1 MGVPAQRAVA
11 SFRGMLADASVA
23 RWWRGRKACHE
34 RGNAVS
40 QRTAVVTGAS
50 SGIGAASARALAA
63 QGWNVIVGARRVDRL
78 EELAAEIG
86 GTARHLD
93 VTDPSST
100 ADFCA
105 QVEACHLLVNNA
117 GGALGVSSIAEADDA
132 EWLRMFEM
140 NVMGTLRM
148 TRGLLPKLIASG
160 DGQVITIGSIAARE
174 SYRGGGGYN
183 AAKHAVASLTR
194 VLRIEMLGLPVRV
207 SEIDPGMVET
217 EFSVV
222 RFGGDQER
230 ADSVYAGM
238 TPLTAEDIADT
249 VAWIASR
256 PSHVNIDQVLMMPRD
271 QSSAQ
276 TVNRT
281 T

>member
-1 MGVPAQRAVA
+1 MPPGGAVA
-11 SFRGMLADASVA
+11 WSLDIVRHASVA
-23 RWWRGRKACHE
+23 RWWRGRNGCHE

-63 QGWNVIVGARRVDRL
+63 QGWNVVLGARRVDRL

-256 PSHVNIDQVLMMPRD
+256 PSHVNIDQVTMMPRD

-276 TVNRT
+276 MVNRT
-281 T
+281 S

>member
-1 MGVPAQRAVA
+1 M
-11 SFRGMLADASVA
+11 
-23 RWWRGRKACHE
+23 
-34 RGNAVS
+34 S

-50 SGIGAASARALAA
+50 SGIGAASARALAS
-63 QGWNVIVGARRVDRL
+63 QGWNVILGARRVDRL

-86 GTARHLD
+86 GIARHLD
-93 VTDPSST
+93 VTDPEST

-105 QVEACHLLVNNA
+105 HVDACHLLVNNA

-230 ADSVYAGM
+230 VDSVYAGM

-256 PSHVNIDQVLMMPRD
+256 PSHVNIDQVVMMPRD

-281 T
+281 S

>member
-1 MGVPAQRAVA
+1 MPPRVAVA
-11 SFRGMLADASVA
+11 WFSGKAGETSVA
-23 RWWRGRKACHE
+23 RWWGASNARPE
-34 RGNAVS
+34 RGSTVS

-50 SGIGAASARALAA
+50 SGIGAATARALAS
-63 QGWNVIVGARRVDRL
+63 QGWNVVLGARRVDRL
-78 EELAAEIG
+78 EKLAAEIG
-86 GTARHLD
+86 GTARYLD
-93 VTDPSST
+93 VTDPASA

-105 QVEACHLLVNNA
+105 QVGSCHLLVNNA

-140 NVMGTLRM
+140 NVMSTLRM

-238 TPLTAEDIADT
+238 TPLTAEDIADA

-256 PSHVNIDQVLMMPRD
+256 PSHVNIDQVVMMPRD

-276 TVNRT
+276 TVYRNS
-281 T
+281 

>member
-1 MGVPAQRAVA
+1 MR
-11 SFRGMLADASVA
+11 RGASVA
-23 RWWRGRKACHE
+23 RWTGGRRPGRVRGT
-34 RGNAVS
+34 AVS
-40 QRTAVVTGAS
+40 KRTAVVTGAS

-63 QGWNVIVGARRVDRL
+63 QGWNVILGARRIDRL

-93 VTDPSST
+93 VTDASST
-100 ADFCA
+100 KEFCA
-105 QVEACHLLVNNA
+105 QVEACHLLLNNA
-117 GGALGVSSIAEADDA
+117 GGALGVSSIAEADDG

-140 NVMGTLRM
+140 NVMSTLRM
-148 TRGLLPKLIASG
+148 TRELLPKLVASG
-160 DGQVITIGSIAARE
+160 DGQIITIGSIAAHE

-183 AAKHAVASLTR
+183 AAKHAVAALTR
-194 VLRIEMLGLPVRV
+194 VLRLEMLGQPVRV

-222 RFGGDQER
+222 RFAGDQER
-230 ADSVYAGM
+230 ADAVYAGM

-256 PSHVNIDQVLMMPRD
+256 PSHVNIDQVTIMPRD

-276 TVNRT
+276 SVHRT
-281 T
+281 S

>member
-1 MGVPAQRAVA
+1 MGVPAQRALA
-11 SFRGMLADASVA
+11 SSCCMVTEASVA
-23 RWWRGRKACHE
+23 RWWRGRNACHE

-40 QRTAVVTGAS
+40 QRTAVVTGAA

-63 QGWNVIVGARRVDRL
+63 QGWNVVLGARRIDRL

-132 EWLRMFEM
+132 EW
-140 NVMGTLRM
+140 LRM

-281 T
+281 S